1 MEIVFLSQELE
12 DFYNDKRV
20 KSKHLKSN
28 PQLGKQYRK
37 TIDTLRMLKN
47 IEEIYIL
54 NSLNY
59 ERLKGNL
66 LGKSSVRINQQYRLI
81 FTEIEDEETL
91 EINVLGIEEI
101 SNHYQ

>member
-1 MEIVFLSQELE
+1 M
-12 DFYNDKRV
+12 
-20 KSKHLKSN
+20 KSN

-47 IEEIYIL
+47 MEEMYIL

-81 FTEIEDEETL
+81 FTEIEDTETL
-91 EINVLGIEEI
+91 EINVLAIEEI

>member
-1 MEIVFLSQELE
+1 MEIFFVSQELE
-12 DFYNDKRV
+12 DFYNNQRV
-20 KSKHLKSN
+20 KNKHLKSN

-47 IEEIYIL
+47 MEEMYIL

-59 ERLKGNL
+59 ERLKGDL

-81 FTEIEDEETL
+81 FTEIEDTETL
-91 EINVLGIEEI
+91 EINVLAIEEI